1 MQRSCEPVKKR
12 QIGTQVKIDS
22 TKTINHQQTHVCSFE
37 YTIQKKVA
45 NQATF
50 FIPQKLSSKKI

>member
-1 MQRSCEPVKKR
+1 M
-12 QIGTQVKIDS
+12 
-22 TKTINHQQTHVCSFE
+22 INHQQTHVCSFE

-50 FIPQKLSSKKI
+50 FIPQKLSPKKI